1 MPKIRLVIAEGRT
14 LFRQGLAALLHAEAD
29 FVVVGEAANA
39 EEAGRVCTHTRPD
52 LILLS
57 AGLPDTREE
66 GTPALLPRLRVCC
79 PDAAIVVLGKM
90 ENLEAQDDAAHCA
103 AAQAERRRALGSG
116 ADAYLHVGL
125 DREELLRTLR
135 AIIAARLCLDN
146 EARDD
151 GAAEAGTS
159 PASRTD
165 ESGLHEGVPKNAIT
179 ERERSILTLIAQGL
193 CNKEIAHRLGISTQ
207 TVKNHVSHLLEKL
220 ALADRTQL
228 AVYALEQGVG
238 RKE

>member
-14 LFRQGLAALLHAEAD
+14 LFRQGLAALLHTEAD
-29 FVVVGEAANA
+29 FVVVGEAADA
-39 EEAGRVCTHTRPD
+39 EEARRVCTHARPD

-57 AGLPDTREE
+57 AGLPDAREE
-66 GTPALLPRLRVCC
+66 GTPAVLPRLRVCC
-79 PDAAIVVLGKM
+79 PEAALVVLGKM
-90 ENLEAQDDAAHCA
+90 ENLEAQGDAAQCA

-116 ADAYLHVGL
+116 ADAYLHIGL

-135 AIIAARLCLDN
+135 AIVAAHLCPDN
-146 EARDD
+146 EAH
-151 GAAEAGTS
+151 
-159 PASRTD
+159 ASRTAEATASSFSHAD
-165 ESGLHEGVPKNAIT
+165 ESGLHEGVPKSAIT

-238 RKE
+238 RRE